1 MGKYQKAE
9 EFYIKGLEIR
19 EKVMDLIK
27 LKLLRNNK

>member
-1 MGKYQKAE
+1 MGNYQKAE